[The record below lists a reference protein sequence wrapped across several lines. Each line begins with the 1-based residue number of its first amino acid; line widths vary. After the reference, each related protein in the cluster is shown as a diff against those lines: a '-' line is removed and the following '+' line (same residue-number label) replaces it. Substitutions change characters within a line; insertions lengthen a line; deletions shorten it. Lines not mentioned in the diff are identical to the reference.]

1 MPQRL
6 AFASL
11 SILAI
16 AALPAAADVRTY
28 DVGNFDGIDVSAGIE
43 VRYETGA
50 SRSVEVENENGD
62 FSDIAVEVDDE
73 TLVLKR
79 QKKMNWGSKR
89 QDYSVTVSVQSL
101 SDIEASSGSYVE
113 GSGLSGEEA
122 SIDVSSGARAIVTG
136 ISAGEIDIETSSGSS
151 VEASGTCSELEA
163 DASSGSTIDAGA
175 LQCTA
180 LVADVSSGAS
190 IRAHASERVD
200 AEASSGGSIR
210 VTGGATDVTIDK
222 SSGGSVTIG

>member
-16 AALPAAADVRTY
+16 AALPAAAEVRTY

-43 VRYETGA
+43 VRYVTGA
-50 SRSVEVENENGD
+50 SRS
-62 FSDIAVEVDDE
+62 VEVDDE

-89 QDYSVTVSVQSL
+89 QDYSVTVLVQSL

-122 SIDVSSGARAIVTG
+122 SIDVSSGARTIVTG